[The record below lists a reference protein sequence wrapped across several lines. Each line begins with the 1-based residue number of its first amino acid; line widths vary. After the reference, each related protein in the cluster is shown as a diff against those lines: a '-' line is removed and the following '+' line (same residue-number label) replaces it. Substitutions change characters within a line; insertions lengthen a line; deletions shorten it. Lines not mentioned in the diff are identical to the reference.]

1 MYPKIVNALIEISE
15 THSKI
20 LIASFQV
27 ILSQSDFLSF
37 DHAPEADPE
46 SPGDYW
52 AIRFIDPLRVFSYLP
67 EHRCCNLV
75 PDEFTF
81 GKMPFAPYGCIDDSN
96 CLESK
101 HPENV
106 TGANLSRNDV
116 LYTGLY
122 KYSPPLIFFFYRQ
135 AISPSLKFAQ
145 TRLYFCIEEITRK
158 SRPVLISSRL
168 ASKGG
173 ENKTQAN
180 ILLFTVMLHFKLFV
194 F

>member
-1 MYPKIVNALIEISE
+1 MSNPVNALLNVRVQNVSQYCECAYRKYVYNISE
-15 THSKI
+15 TNSKF

-101 HPENV
+101 HPQNV
-106 TGANLSRNDV
+106 TGDNLS
-116 LYTGLY
+116 
-122 KYSPPLIFFFYRQ
+122 
-135 AISPSLKFAQ
+135 
-145 TRLYFCIEEITRK
+145 
-158 SRPVLISSRL
+158 
-168 ASKGG
+168 
-173 ENKTQAN
+173 
-180 ILLFTVMLHFKLFV
+180 
-194 F
+194 

>member
-1 MYPKIVNALIEISE
+1 MCAFKMYRNIVNALFTTSE

-101 HPENV
+101 HPQNV

-122 KYSPPLIFFFYRQ
+122 KYSPPPPLFFFCRQ
-135 AISPSLKFAQ
+135 AISPSLIKFAQ
-145 TRLYFCIEEITRK
+145 TRLYFCIEEITEK
-158 SRPVLISSRL
+158 VALS
-168 ASKGG
+168 
-173 ENKTQAN
+173 
-180 ILLFTVMLHFKLFV
+180 
-194 F
+194 

>member
-1 MYPKIVNALIEISE
+1 MYRNIVNALFTTSE
-15 THSKI
+15 NHSKI

-101 HPENV
+101 HPQNV
-106 TGANLSRNDV
+106 TGDNFSRTDV
-116 LYTGLY
+116 LYRGKFLPF
-122 KYSPPLIFFFYRQ
+122 SPASY
-135 AISPSLKFAQ
+135 FAQ
-145 TRLYFCIEEITRK
+145 
-158 SRPVLISSRL
+158 S
-168 ASKGG
+168 
-173 ENKTQAN
+173 
-180 ILLFTVMLHFKLFV
+180 
-194 F
+194 